1 MIFHRY
7 VTWAAKVKQI
17 SLIKVKLHLRISLTK
32 VFFFL
37 TYMYVDHHGIQD
49 YEVYPILL
57 TCH

>member
-17 SLIKVKLHLRISLTK
+17 SLMKVKLCLRISLTK

-37 TYMYVDHHGIQD
+37 TYVDHHGIQD
-49 YEVYPILL
+49 YEVCPIFL

>member
-17 SLIKVKLHLRISLTK
+17 SLIKVKLCLRISLTK

-37 TYMYVDHHGIQD
+37 TYVDHHGIQD
-49 YEVYPILL
+49 CEVFLILL
-57 TCH
+57 TSN

>member
-17 SLIKVKLHLRISLTK
+17 SLIEVKLYLRISLTK
-32 VFFFL
+32 VFFF
-37 TYMYVDHHGIQD
+37 TYVVDHHGIQD
-49 YEVYPILL
+49 FEVYPILP